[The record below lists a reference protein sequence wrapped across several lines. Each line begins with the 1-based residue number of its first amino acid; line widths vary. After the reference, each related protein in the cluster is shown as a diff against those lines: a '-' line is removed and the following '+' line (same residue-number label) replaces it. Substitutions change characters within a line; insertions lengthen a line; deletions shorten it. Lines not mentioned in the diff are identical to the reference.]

1 MLTRVYERFL
11 RNMLV
16 PESTA
21 DTHENPLSL
30 NSFVSFVVRNPGQ
43 CLYRTNQSI
52 LHRWFCRRMAAVI
65 DNYQRRIRPGLM
77 QGHGT
82 FQWTN
87 QVTSTVHNNSRHLAQ
102 AIYIG

>member
-1 MLTRVYERFL
+1 
-11 RNMLV
+11 
-16 PESTA
+16 
-21 DTHENPLSL
+21 
-30 NSFVSFVVRNPGQ
+30 
-43 CLYRTNQSI
+43 
-52 LHRWFCRRMAAVI
+52 MAAVI